1 MQSHSHEI
9 VTAADVAPY
18 MEVTTTSCY
27 TLTGV
32 ILLWHW
38 VGSRG
43 LTTLQESYCKVVVNI
58 LLWTSHNLT

>member
-1 MQSHSHEI
+1 MTTKYR
-9 VTAADVAPY
+9 VKAANVAPY
-18 MEVTTTSCY
+18 VGVTTTSCY

-43 LTTLQESYCKVVVNI
+43 LTTLQESY
-58 LLWTSHNLT
+58 SHCEHFIVDLA